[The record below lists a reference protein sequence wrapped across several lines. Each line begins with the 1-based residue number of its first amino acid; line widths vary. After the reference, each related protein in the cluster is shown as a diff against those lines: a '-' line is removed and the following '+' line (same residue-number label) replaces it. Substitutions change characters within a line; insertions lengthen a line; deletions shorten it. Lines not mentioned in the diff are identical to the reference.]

1 MIAKQTRKELE
12 RDDMTLDMGFSG
24 SMKVVSNESDDLVT
38 TLRESTRLKL
48 ACESDRL
55 DDKSS

>member
-1 MIAKQTRKELE
+1 MIAKQTRKELG
-12 RDDMTLDMGFSG
+12 RDDMTLDMVMRFSG

-48 ACESDRL
+48 ACESNR
-55 DDKSS
+55 